1 VWVLAWPD
9 VTEVDLRTGAIEGPP
24 ISALAQGVGEA
35 DIEVGGRTVWATT
48 GASLA
53 RINPATGE
61 HLKPVRVTTAA
72 GVPVGWT
79 GVSVGEGS
87 VWATT
92 LQNQLVQVEPS
103 TGREL
108 KISTLPTS
116 SDGVAAGEGGI
127 WVLDKLAGVLLHV
140 DPASGVVVK
149 EIPLGGDLLRV
160 VAGEGSVWVLDGGAG
175 VLTPID
181 PATDTP
187 DPSIRVGETPSDLAI
202 GSGTVWVADRAGV
215 IFGVD
220 AVNERVTRFPI
231 GAPVRAVAVDG
242 ETGHVWAVIAGQG
255 EAC

>member
-1 VWVLAWPD
+1 VLAWPD
-9 VTEVDLRTGAIEGPP
+9 VTEVNPRTGTIEELIP
-24 ISALAQGVGEA
+24 LTLVGGGDV
-35 DIEVGGRTVWATT
+35 DIDVGGRTVWATS
-48 GASLA
+48 GLSLA

-61 HLKPVRVTTAA
+61 PLKPVRVTTVA

-92 LQNQLVQVEPS
+92 QQNQLVQIEPATARVLKTLLLPAS
-103 TGREL
+103 T
-108 KISTLPTS
+108 
-116 SDGVAAGEGGI
+116 DGVAAGEDGI
-127 WVLDKLAGVLLHV
+127 WVLDKLAGVVLHV
-140 DPASGVVVK
+140 DPASGGVVK

-160 VAGEGSVWVLDGGAG
+160 VAGEGSVWVLDSGAG

-181 PATDTP
+181 PDTDTP
-187 DPSIRVGETPSDLAI
+187 DPPIRVGQAPSDLAI
-202 GSGTVWVADRAGV
+202 GSGTVWVADRDGV

-242 ETGHVWAVIAGQG
+242 ETGHVWAVIGGEGQG
-255 EAC
+255 C